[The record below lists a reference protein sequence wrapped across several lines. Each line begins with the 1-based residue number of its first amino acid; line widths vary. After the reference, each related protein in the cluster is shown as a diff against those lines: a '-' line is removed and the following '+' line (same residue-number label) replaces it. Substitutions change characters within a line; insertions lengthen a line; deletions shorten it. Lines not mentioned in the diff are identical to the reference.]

1 MNEMYMVAIIMFLI
15 SILQK
20 LYNNDTESFITT
32 FLSVIITIIAIFK

>member
-32 FLSVIITIIAIFK
+32 ILSVIITIIAIFK